1 MLAYVYG
8 KLYVHELGTEAEH
21 PNVVV
26 LWLTTDLSGLQVLV
40 AGTEIQ
46 AAPLWQRPAFTMSF
60 IKALK
65 Y

>member
-40 AGTEIQ
+40 TGGWYRNTGSATVT
-46 AAPLWQRPAFTMSF
+46 ASCVHNVL
-60 IKALK
+60 